1 VRILTVHNRYQQPGG
16 EDTVFDRESA
26 LLRDRGNVVASYIR
40 SNAEL
45 ASLTYIA
52 TPMAQANAIWSSRTY
67 REMSTLLAE
76 FKPDVAHFH
85 NTFARISPSA
95 YYACRR
101 AGVPVVQT
109 LHNSRLICPSANLTR
124 NGTACDLCVGK
135 SFAWPGIKLKCYR
148 HSSLRTAGVALVT
161 GLHRAIGT
169 WENYVDKY
177 IVFSE
182 FYRQKFI
189 SSGLPAEKIT
199 IKPHFLDPDPGAR
212 KSGPGE
218 YALFIARLD
227 PEKGVGT
234 LMDAWRSLPDIPLV
248 VRGDGPLKKQLETS
262 IAAGELPSVKI
273 SERLSASGLVDLIK
287 GAKFL
292 IWPSLGHYETFGLV
306 AMEAFACGVPVIAAA
321 TGVAAELIENGK
333 NGLHFEAG
341 NAADLVAKVRWAQQ
355 HPEEVAAMGRFARQ
369 SFERNYT
376 ATENYEALMSIYRSV
391 VRNVS
396 APEPKL
402 VGPRGS

>member
-1 VRILTVHNRYQQPGG
+1 LIVHNHYRQPGG
-16 EDTVFDRESA
+16 EDTVFERESA
-26 LLRDRGNVVASYIR
+26 LLRDRGNTVASYIR

-45 ASLTYIA
+45 EGLTYMA
-52 TPMAQANAIWSSRTY
+52 TPMAEAHAIWSSRTY
-67 REMSTLLAE
+67 RQMSSLLAE
-76 FKPDVAHFH
+76 FNPDVVHFH

-101 AGVPVVQT
+101 AGVPVVQS
-109 LHNSRLICPSANLTR
+109 LHNSRLICPSAILTR

-148 HSSLRTAGVALVT
+148 RSSIRTAGVALVT
-161 GLHRAIGT
+161 GFHRAIGT
-169 WENYVDKY
+169 WEKYIDKY

-199 IKPHFLDPDPGAR
+199 VKPHFLDPDPGAR

-234 LMDAWRSLPDIPLV
+234 LMEAWKSLPDVPLI
-248 VRGDGPLKKQLETS
+248 VRGDGPLKEQLEAS
-262 IAAGELPSVKI
+262 IAAQELPSVRI
-273 SERLSASGLVDLIK
+273 AERLPASGLVDLIK
-287 GAKFL
+287 RAKFL

-333 NGLHFEAG
+333 DGLHFEAG
-341 NAADLVAKVRWAQQ
+341 NAADLVAKVRWAEQ
-355 HPEEVAAMGRFARQ
+355 HPEELAVMGRNARQ
-369 SFERNYT
+369 TFERKYT
-376 ATENYEALMSIYRSV
+376 ATKNYEILMSIYRGV
-391 VRNVS
+391 VRNSS
-396 APEPKL
+396 APERDL